1 MSRFFVRAID
11 EGYIEKKRLMID
23 GIKTVCI
30 KLLHS
35 PIQKEEQ
42 EGKVIVG
49 LSTYHGSNL
58 VSLK

>member
-1 MSRFFVRAID
+1 MRAID

-42 EGKVIVG
+42 EGK
-49 LSTYHGSNL
+49 
-58 VSLK
+58 SL